1 MNPFRHVS
9 LVALAYALAGCA
21 ANELAVTRPA
31 NAPTYAPTQV
41 VEMLDRPPTRP
52 YTEIGVI
59 DAPGEPGALRT
70 QVIAQIR
77 DKAAALGA
85 DAVILQD
92 VSRVA
97 PSSQR
102 LNPATGQY
110 ESTGGQLVP
119 AYKGTAIKYRQ

>member
-1 MNPFRHVS
+1 MNPFRLAS
-9 LVALAYALAGCA
+9 LLTLAYALAGCA
-21 ANELAVTRPA
+21 PTELAVTRPA

-41 VEMLDRPPTRP
+41 VEVLDQPPSRP
-52 YTEIGVI
+52 YIEIGVI

-77 DKAAALGA
+77 DRAAALGA
-85 DAVILQD
+85 DAVILKD
-92 VSRVA
+92 VSRVS

-110 ESTGGQLVP
+110 ESTGGQLIP
-119 AYKGTAIKYRQ
+119 AYKGTAIKFRQ